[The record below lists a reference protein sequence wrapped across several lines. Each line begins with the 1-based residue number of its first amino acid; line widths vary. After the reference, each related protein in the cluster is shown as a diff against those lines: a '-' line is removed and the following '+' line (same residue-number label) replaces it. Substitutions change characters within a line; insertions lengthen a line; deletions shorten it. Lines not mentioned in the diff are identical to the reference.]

1 MRLTAL
7 TGLFA
12 LLLTTLA
19 AHAEPWVELATP
31 QPTRDPAKVEV
42 IEFFW
47 YGCPHCYQVEPRV
60 AAWLARQPEQV
71 EFIRVPA
78 VFSARW
84 AMLARAY
91 YAMQQLRL
99 GEDAHRALFDAIH
112 RERRNLNDEASLT
125 EFFAARGVPEQ
136 AFRDAFNSFDVDRK
150 VRQANQMTRDY
161 ALEGVPTFIVE
172 GTHRVDGT
180 SAGSED
186 NMLDALD
193 RLVAQALKTK
203 G

>member
-12 LLLTTLA
+12 LLLTAVA
-19 AHAEPWVELATP
+19 ARAEPWVELASP

-60 AAWLARQPEQV
+60 ADWLARQPEQV

-99 GEDAHRALFDAIH
+99 GEDAHRALFNAIH
-112 RERRNLNDEASLT
+112 RERRNLDDEASLT
-125 EFFAARGVPEQ
+125 EFFVARGVSEQ
-136 AFRDAFNSFDVDRK
+136 AFRDAFHSFDVDRK

-172 GTHRVDGT
+172 GTYRVDGP

-186 NMLDALD
+186 KMFDALD
-193 RLVAQALKTK
+193 RLVAQTLKTK

>member
-1 MRLTAL
+1 MRLPAL

-12 LLLTTLA
+12 LLLATLT
-19 AHAEPWVELATP
+19 AHAEPWVELAMP
-31 QPTRDPAKVEV
+31 QPTREPAKVEV

-47 YGCPHCYQVEPRV
+47 YGCPHCYHAEPRI
-60 AAWLARQPEQV
+60 ADWRAHLPEQV

-78 VFSARW
+78 VFNARW
-84 AMLARAY
+84 AVLARAY

-112 RERRNLNDEASLT
+112 RERRNLNDEASLA

-136 AFRDAFNSFDVDRK
+136 AFRDAFHSFDVDRK

-161 ALEGVPTFIVE
+161 ALEGVPTFVVE
-172 GTHRVDGT
+172 GKYRIDGT
-180 SAGSED
+180 SAGSEE
-186 NMLDALD
+186 NMFDALD

>member
-12 LLLTTLA
+12 LLLTTLT

-47 YGCPHCYQVEPRV
+47 YGCPHCYHAEPRI
-60 AAWLARQPEQV
+60 AAWRAQLPEQV

-78 VFSARW
+78 VFNARW
-84 AMLARAY
+84 AVLARAY
-91 YAMQQLRL
+91 YAMQQLGL
-99 GEDAHRALFDAIH
+99 GEEVHRALFDAIH
-112 RERRNLNDEASLT
+112 RERLNLDDEASLAK
-125 EFFAARGVPEQ
+125 FFAARGVPEQ

-161 ALEGVPTFIVE
+161 GLEGVPTFVVE
-172 GTHRVDGT
+172 GTYRVDGT
-180 SAGSED
+180 TAGSED
-186 NMLDALD
+186 NMFDALD
-193 RLVAQALKTK
+193 RLVAQAIKTK